1 MHLKM
6 KKTKKTDTRKQ
17 GLIDFIRFLAL
28 ILPLVLY
35 LVTTVGLYPAPN
47 SGFLVLGYVGCFV
60 LGLGFVNIVGLL
72 DEMYMGHVVSAI
84 LLSLGIGLVATSSAI
99 IYVPQL
105 YSQINEEH
113 VTFYFVIWTMLVL
126 SVIYYGFFRG
136 AVQLYLRDKGLSK
149 SHVKKAKVGWRNY
162 WWYEELNQQI
172 GLSWIYYVNKV
183 YTILFL
189 CTIALHLC
197 LGWWDVMF
205 PITMAATCLLLVL
218 DIPMYYL
225 FFSTWH
231 LARRERKKATH
242 LELLVGFILPIG
254 ACIGLISYFNKLQ

>member
-1 MHLKM
+1 LKK

-72 DEMYMGHVVSAI
+72 DEMYLGHVVSAI

-105 YSQINEEH
+105 YSQINEEA
-113 VTFYFVIWTMLVL
+113 VTFYFVIWTMIVL
-126 SVIYYGFFRG
+126 SVIYYCFFRG
-136 AVQLYLRDKGLSK
+136 AVRLYLQEMGLSK
-149 SHVKKAKVGWRNY
+149 TAVKKAKEGKRNY

-183 YTILFL
+183 YTLLFL
-189 CTIALHLC
+189 FAVAFQIF
-197 LGWWDVMF
+197 LGWWSVMF
-205 PITMAATCLLLVL
+205 PVTMAAAFVLLAL

-225 FFSTWH
+225 VFSTWH
-231 LARRERKKATH
+231 LAQTKAKKSSH
-242 LELLVGFILPIG
+242 LALLAGFILPIS
-254 ACIGLISYFNKLQ
+254 ACIGLVLLFIKLQ

>member
-1 MHLKM
+1 M
-6 KKTKKTDTRKQ
+6 
-17 GLIDFIRFLAL
+17 IAFIRFLAL

-35 LVTTVGLYPAPN
+35 IVTTVGLYPAPN

-72 DEMYMGHVVSAI
+72 DEMYLGHVVSAI

-105 YSQINEEH
+105 YSQISEEH

-149 SHVKKAKVGWRNY
+149 SHVKKAKEGWRNY

-183 YTILFL
+183 YTLLFL

-197 LGWWDVMF
+197 LGWWGVMF

-225 FFSTWH
+225 VFSTWH
-231 LARRERKKATH
+231 LARTERKKATH

-254 ACIGLISYFNKLQ
+254 ACIGLISYFIKLQ